1 MRNIKLIIEYDG
13 PRYQG
18 WQQPGKDDSPN
29 TILGRITSVLKK
41 MTMEELTIY
50 SGLRTETGVHAF
62 CQTINFK
69 TNGNFSADSFKHYLN
84 KYLPMDIAV
93 VDACEVPERFHA
105 SLSAKSRTYLYQ
117 LVPGDVPS
125 VFQRKYSWHS
135 FLPIDADRIRLAAPL
150 LCGRHDYACFS
161 NGKTKKSTVRTVFS
175 IDVTESG
182 GFLYISICA
191 TDFLH
196 NMARSM
202 IGTLID
208 IGTGKR
214 DPECIPAIFA
224 GEQRSSVPCSPQGL
238 ILKEITY

>member
-13 PRYQG
+13 TRYQG

-135 FLPIDADRIRLAAPL
+135 FLPHGCRPDSLSGSPSSLADAMTMPAFPMERPKNPL
-150 LCGRHDYACFS
+150 FGPSFP
-161 NGKTKKSTVRTVFS
+161 ST
-175 IDVTESG
+175 
-182 GFLYISICA
+182 
-191 TDFLH
+191 
-196 NMARSM
+196 
-202 IGTLID
+202 
-208 IGTGKR
+208 
-214 DPECIPAIFA
+214 
-224 GEQRSSVPCSPQGL
+224 
-238 ILKEITY
+238 